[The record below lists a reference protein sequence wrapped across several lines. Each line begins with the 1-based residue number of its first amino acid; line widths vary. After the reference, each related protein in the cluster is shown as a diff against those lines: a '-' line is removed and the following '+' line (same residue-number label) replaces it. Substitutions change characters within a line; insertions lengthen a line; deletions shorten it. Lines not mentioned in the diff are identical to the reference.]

1 MRQDPL
7 GGVRAEGSFNI
18 EGGGLVSAPPLGWSL
33 SWPLAQCEAHQ
44 EP

>member
-18 EGGGLVSAPPLGWSL
+18 KGGGLVSAPHSAGPSLGL
-33 SWPLAQCEAHQ
+33 
-44 EP
+44 